1 MKIIVNS
8 QTNNNLSK
16 MHLIN
21 RLKKMNQT
29 NEMDEVLVTDR
40 KD

>member
-8 QTNNNLSK
+8 QTNNNLGQ

-21 RLKKMNQT
+21 GLKKMNQT
-29 NEMDEVLVTDR
+29 NEMNEVLVTDG